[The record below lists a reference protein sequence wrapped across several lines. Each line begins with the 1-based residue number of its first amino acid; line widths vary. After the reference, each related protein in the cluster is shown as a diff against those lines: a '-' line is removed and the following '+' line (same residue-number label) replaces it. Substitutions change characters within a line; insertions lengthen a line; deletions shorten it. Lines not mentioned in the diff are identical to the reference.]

1 MWDFSE
7 SENQEIDQELK
18 EDIEE
23 TQNSIENR
31 KKEILDI
38 IENNVNFDKHPETK
52 ELFSDGIT
60 MLVGNKKVKF
70 EISDVEDIP
79 TDEIYKQVKK
89 LYQEKLYEI
98 WEKISSKI
106 DPLSEEIENIKDK
119 LSHEI
124 KKSKNLR
131 KNRKMPEINEDHISR
146 GISVVPGEGE
156 DEIYWYVDGI
166 FRIDSV
172 DDNKISEEYSKLT
185 ETPTKMMVT
194 TRDDKITE
202 LKIKRWCGDDF
213 LHYHSI
219 ENGRE
224 DCWGDFNPY
233 IKWET
238 PNDIIEIAEKAFLIL
253 RDINTYSI
261 GDSCPPY
268 LPPVEI
274 LKKEQCSYEFI
285 EYYKTQEYIF
295 SRMGVFNNKRDEK
308 NYIWNI
314 SESNGSADPRGSEG
328 LNIYSIET
336 FNNFWGEVNFNRNI
350 TEVDYS
356 NYVRTF
362 VEIENIYSHYQQE
375 DNMEISLSQT
385 YNDTVEN
392 SQEDDQPE
400 DEDDDYQDI
409 PF

>member
-1 MWDFSE
+1 MWDFIE
-7 SENQEIDQELK
+7 SENQEIGQELK

-23 TQNSIENR
+23 TQNIIENR

-52 ELFSDGIT
+52 ELLSDGIT

-70 EISDVEDIP
+70 EISDVEDVP

-98 WEKISSKI
+98 WEKINSKI
-106 DPLSEEIENIKDK
+106 DPLSEEIENMKEK
-119 LSHEI
+119 LSHEV
-124 KKSKNLR
+124 KKSKDLN
-131 KNRKMPEINEDHISR
+131 KNRKMPEMNVSHISQ
-146 GISVVPGEGE
+146 GLSVAPGVDER
-156 DEIYWYVDGI
+156 EIYWYVDGI
-166 FRIDSV
+166 FRIDSI
-172 DDNKISEEYSKLT
+172 DGKSIPEESSKFT
-185 ETPTKMMVT
+185 ETPTKMMVK

-202 LKIKRWCGDDF
+202 LKIKRWSGDNF

-233 IKWET
+233 VKWET
-238 PNDIIEIAEKAFLIL
+238 PDDIIEIAERAFLIL

-268 LPPVEI
+268 LPMIEA
-274 LKKEQCSYEFI
+274 LKREEYVYESNG
-285 EYYKTQEYIF
+285 YYKTQEYIF
-295 SRMGVFNNKRDEK
+295 SRMGIINNKRDEK
-308 NYIWNI
+308 NYIWNV
-314 SESNGSADPRGSEG
+314 SEN
-328 LNIYSIET
+328 LNISET
-336 FNNFWGEVNFNRNI
+336 FNVSENNSTEEQNDSNNEASDNIWSFWENHTRNLYI
-350 TEVDYS
+350 DS
-356 NYVRTF
+356 MDLQNS
-362 VEIENIYSHYQQE
+362 IYREFYYQQP
-375 DNMEISLSQT
+375 NA
-385 YNDTVEN
+385 NDTVEN

-400 DEDDDYQDI
+400 DDDYQDV

>member
-7 SENQEIDQELK
+7 SENLEIDQEIK

-38 IENNVNFDKHPETK
+38 IENNVNFDKYPETK
-52 ELFSDGIT
+52 ELFSNGIT

-89 LYQEKLYEI
+89 LYQERLYEI
-98 WEKISSKI
+98 WEKINDKI
-106 DPLSEEIENIKDK
+106 GCLSEEIENIRDK
-119 LSHEI
+119 LSIEI
-124 KKSKNLR
+124 RKSKNLR
-131 KNRKMPEINEDHISR
+131 KNRKMPEINEDHISK
-146 GISVVPGEGE
+146 GISVVPGENE
-156 DEIYWYVDGI
+156 NEICWYVNGI
-166 FRIDSV
+166 FRIDSI
-172 DDNKISEEYSKLT
+172 DGMTIPEEYSKFT
-185 ETPTKMMVT
+185 ETPTKMMIT

-219 ENGRE
+219 ENGKE

-238 PNDIIEIAEKAFLIL
+238 PDDIIEIAERAFLVL
-253 RDINTYSI
+253 RDINTDSI

-268 LPPVEI
+268 LPSIET
-274 LKKEQCSYEFI
+274 LRKEQYSYGSV

-308 NYIWNI
+308 NYIWNV
-314 SESNGSADPRGSEG
+314 SENDSPEESNDS
-328 LNIYSIET
+328 
-336 FNNFWGEVNFNRNI
+336 
-350 TEVDYS
+350 
-356 NYVRTF
+356 
-362 VEIENIYSHYQQE
+362 
-375 DNMEISLSQT
+375 DN
-385 YNDTVEN
+385 EN
-392 SQEDDQPE
+392 SQEGDQPG
-400 DEDDDYQDI
+400 DDDFYQEY